1 MDVDLIECGSD
12 NCNYPLTSCK
22 SVALRNRLLSRN
34 VQSKLQMGSTCS
46 ARKFDTGTHCVA
58 GHLMHVIV
66 VPSDCVQEVQ
76 SNPSLEQWKHKAQ
89 KFPFQLAAP
98 NTTCTSAA
106 VNKYLRQSPLFH
118 PYISQTLNPVWD
130 AFTAIWSMLS
140 HSLHTLTHTYRH
152 IYTHILVPTKLPQF
166 AWLPL
171 YFIMCHVAVWDM
183 VPDFIYVE
191 QWWLSYQCCS
201 EIAVDQYR

>member
-1 MDVDLIECGSD
+1 MTNCAVTLGGLAHILHAVHSVTEKGDSIIMQIFLLTYPHSMLNSHCKRLNSPFSLAVVLPTAHSLFITPSPEWHGLISSDRIQRPYILWRTLTNGWRMDVDLIECGSD

-76 SNPSLEQWKHKAQ
+76 SNPSLEPWKHKAQ

-98 NTTCTSAA
+98 NTTCTS
-106 VNKYLRQSPLFH
+106 
-118 PYISQTLNPVWD
+118 SQ
-130 AFTAIWSMLS
+130 
-140 HSLHTLTHTYRH
+140 
-152 IYTHILVPTKLPQF
+152 
-166 AWLPL
+166 
-171 YFIMCHVAVWDM
+171 
-183 VPDFIYVE
+183 
-191 QWWLSYQCCS
+191 
-201 EIAVDQYR
+201 